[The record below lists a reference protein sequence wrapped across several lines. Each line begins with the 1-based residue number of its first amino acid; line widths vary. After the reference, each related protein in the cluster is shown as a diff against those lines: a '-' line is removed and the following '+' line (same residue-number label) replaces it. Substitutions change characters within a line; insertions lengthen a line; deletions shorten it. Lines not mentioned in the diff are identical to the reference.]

1 MATIVVMPK
10 MGLSMKTGTVGK
22 WLVNEG
28 DTVKKGDPIAEVM
41 TDKITNKVEATADG
55 VLLKI
60 VAAKGAKLPVLG
72 LMGVIGEAG
81 EDITEALASAPA
93 AEAPAAK
100 AAGSAAP
107 AGGGDDREAIK
118 VIPYEGM
125 RRAVGDNMIN
135 SWTTNAKV
143 TENVSVDMSA
153 MLALRKSINAS
164 LSDKERVSITTLLVK
179 AVAKAL
185 TLRTNINAT
194 LDGEEIKLLKDIN
207 IGVAVALDDGL
218 IVPVV
223 RNADTKSVY
232 DVNAEV
238 KDLAKRG
245 KKNKLDPDELSG
257 STFTLTNV
265 GMYNSVDSFTP
276 IINLPDTG
284 ILGVCR
290 TVEKPVAV
298 NGQVV
303 IRPMMG
309 LSFSFDHRVIDGA
322 PAAEFLAVLIDL
334 IENPTKIFI

>member
-1 MATIVVMPK
+1 MATAVVMPK
-10 MGLSMKTGTVGK
+10 MGLSMKTGTIGK

-28 DTVKKGDPIAEVM
+28 DTVKKGDPVAEVM

-60 VAAKGAKLPVLG
+60 VAVKGAKLPVLG

-81 EDITEALASAPA
+81 EDISEVLASAPA
-93 AEAPAAK
+93 EEAPAAK
-100 AAGSAAP
+100 AAAAP
-107 AGGGDDREAIK
+107 AAGGGDARETIK

-125 RRAVGDNMIN
+125 RKAIGENMIN
-135 SWTTNAKV
+135 SWTTAAKV
-143 TENVSVDMSA
+143 TENVSVDMSGL
-153 MLALRKSINAS
+153 LALRKSINGS
-164 LSDKERVSITTLLVK
+164 LSDKDKVSITALLVK
-179 AVAKAL
+179 AIAKAL
-185 TLRTNINAT
+185 SLRTNINVT
-194 LDGEEIKLLKDIN
+194 LDGEEIKVLKDIN

-232 DVNAEV
+232 DVNAEI

-245 KKNKLDPDELSG
+245 KRNKLEPDELNG
-257 STFTLTNV
+257 ATFTITNV

-276 IINLPDTG
+276 IINQPETG
-284 ILGVCR
+284 IMGVCR
-290 TVEKPVAV
+290 TIEKPVAV
-298 NGQVV
+298 NGQIV

>member
-1 MATIVVMPK
+1 
-10 MGLSMKTGTVGK
+10 
-22 WLVNEG
+22 
-28 DTVKKGDPIAEVM
+28 
-41 TDKITNKVEATADG
+41 
-55 VLLKI
+55 
-60 VAAKGAKLPVLG
+60 
-72 LMGVIGEAG
+72 
-81 EDITEALASAPA
+81 
-93 AEAPAAK
+93 
-100 AAGSAAP
+100 
-107 AGGGDDREAIK
+107 
-118 VIPYEGM
+118 
-125 RRAVGDNMIN
+125 
-135 SWTTNAKV
+135 WTTCAKV

-164 LSDKERVSITTLLVK
+164 LSDKERVSVTTLLVK

-207 IGVAVALDDGL
+207 LGVAVALDDGL

-232 DVNAEV
+232 DVNAEI

-257 STFTLTNV
+257 SSFTITNV

-290 TVEKPVAV
+290 TVERPVAV

-322 PAAEFLAVLIDL
+322 PAAEFLAVIIDL